1 MMNGVLENGNYQL
14 GQFKFGELRKSE
26 VEERTDE
33 ILILAWIGTKC
44 RQLEQGDRS
53 NRSVGS

>member
-1 MMNGVLENGNYQL
+1 MITIVEIEAELMNN
-14 GQFKFGELRKSE
+14 FKLGELSKSE

>member
-1 MMNGVLENGNYQL
+1 MEQDDK
-14 GQFKFGELRKSE
+14 FKFGELRKSE